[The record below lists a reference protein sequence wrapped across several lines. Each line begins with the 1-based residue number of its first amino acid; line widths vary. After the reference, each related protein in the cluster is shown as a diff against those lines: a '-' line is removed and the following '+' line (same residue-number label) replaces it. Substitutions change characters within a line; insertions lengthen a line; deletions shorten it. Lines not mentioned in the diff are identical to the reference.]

1 MPNAYNNVLPC
12 VAESK
17 IEALQN
23 LCKFEICIIFVVG
36 KHDLTFIRERD
47 ALCILVLNT
56 NTKGTF
62 VFIPCINF
70 ISRTRLKLFE
80 KSYQE

>member
-1 MPNAYNNVLPC
+1 MHNACDNILPS

-23 LCKFEICIIFVVG
+23 LCKFKICIIFVVG
-36 KHDLTFIRERD
+36 KHDLTFRREKD

-56 NTKGTF
+56 YSKRT
-62 VFIPCINF
+62 NF
-70 ISRTRLKLFE
+70 CFYSLH
-80 KSYQE
+80 